1 MKLFYLLSSLFI
13 LSLNSVHADQFIVT
27 QKNLQFSNVIEVI
40 KTDDIVTF
48 RNEDNI
54 IHNIVSLTKDFEFD
68 LGKVNPGME
77 KSLRFKSAGVVN
89 IECSIHPSMKLTLF
103 VND

>member
-1 MKLFYLLSSLFI
+1 MKLFYLLNILFVW
-13 LSLNSVHADQFIVT
+13 SLNSAHADQIIVT
-27 QKNLQFSNVIEVI
+27 QNNLKFSHSIEII
-40 KTDDIVTF
+40 KTNDVVTF

-54 IHNIVSLTKDFEFD
+54 IHNIVSLTKGFEFD
-68 LGKVNPGME
+68 LGKVKPGVE

-89 IECSIHPSMKLTLF
+89 VECSIHPSMKLTLY